1 MNLCLKTL
9 AKNQG
14 GSEIPT
20 RTLSREK
27 KITDKY
33 DILIELS

>member
-27 KITDKY
+27 NNNGQI
-33 DILIELS
+33 